1 MTFAA
6 TQPTQSSSP
15 PSVVRRHRVR
25 SPGYRKPEG
34 TPETRQVD
42 HGVPTDAGR
51 IDRPGAPVISFG
63 RFSLL
68 GHRRE
73 LLADG
78 VPVPL
83 GNRAIDVLMVLIE
96 ARGELVT
103 KDELLS
109 RVWTMMTV
117 EENNLQFQIS
127 TLRKALG
134 EDRGYINTVCRRGY
148 RFTAD
153 ITVGPRASPAGATAA
168 DPHTGHT
175 ATAHLREPPS
185 NLPAPTSD
193 LIGRETQ
200 LSDLAA
206 LVAANRLITLV
217 GPGGIGKTRLGI
229 ELGRRLLSKFADGV
243 WITEL
248 GPLSDPGL
256 APLAISTALGLS
268 DAVDSPERLAAALS
282 SKRLLLVLD
291 NCEHLIDAAASIVET
306 LLHTSASLKVIATSR
321 EPLRA
326 EGESVYR
333 VPPLDVPPNCTD
345 AGQVLQHSAVKL
357 FIARTCAGEPTIHF
371 DARIAAATAKI
382 CRRLDGIPLALEL
395 AAASAV
401 ALGVEAL
408 ADRLDE
414 GFGLLTAGRRT
425 APARH
430 QTLRAT
436 FDWSHALL
444 NEPERHVLR
453 RLSIFGGAFTMEAAT
468 VVAVRGD
475 IAAFDVGALL
485 ASLIRKSLVV
495 SDFVGPV
502 PRYRLLETTRAYAID
517 KLTESG
523 EYESVAKRLIAS
535 GSPCI
540 AEADSRNEGVLRST
554 LRNDR
559 HPRRRARVRD
569 PRST

>member
-1 MTFAA
+1 ML
-6 TQPTQSSSP
+6 
-15 PSVVRRHRVR
+15 
-25 SPGYRKPEG
+25 
-34 TPETRQVD
+34 
-42 HGVPTDAGR
+42 
-51 IDRPGAPVISFG
+51 GAVEISFG

-103 KDELLS
+103 KDELLN
-109 RVWTMMTV
+109 RVWPMMTV
-117 EENNLQFQIS
+117 EENSLQFQIS

-134 EDRGYINTVCRRGY
+134 EDRDYINTVCRRGY

-153 ITVGPRASPAGATAA
+153 VTVGPRTSRAGARTAYS
-168 DPHTGHT
+168 DTGPT
-175 ATAHLREPPS
+175 ATAHLRRPPG

-193 LIGRETQ
+193 LVGRETQ
-200 LSDLAA
+200 LADVVA

-229 ELGRRLLSKFADGV
+229 ELGRRLLPNFADGV
-243 WITEL
+243 WLTQLGSLSSPEL
-248 GPLSDPGL
+248 V
-256 APLAISTALGLS
+256 PLAISTALGLS
-268 DAVDSPERLAAALS
+268 DAADSPERLAVALS

-291 NCEHLIDAAASIVET
+291 NCEHLIDAAAGIVEA
-306 LLHTSASLKVIATSR
+306 LLRASASLNVIATSR

-333 VPPLDVPPNCTD
+333 VPALDVPPACTD
-345 AGQVLQHSAVKL
+345 GVEVLQHSAANL
-357 FIARTCAGEPTIHF
+357 FIARTCAAEPSIRF

-382 CRRLDGIPLALEL
+382 CRHLDGIPLAIEL

-408 ADRLDE
+408 AERLDE
-414 GFGLLTAGRRT
+414 RFSLLTAGRRT

-430 QTLRAT
+430 RTLRAT

-444 NEPERHVLR
+444 NEPERLVLR
-453 RLSIFGGAFTMEAAT
+453 RLAIFSGAFTMDAAT
-468 VVAVRGD
+468 MVAARGD
-475 IAAFDVGALL
+475 VAAADVGALL
-485 ASLIRKSLVV
+485 ASLVRKSLVA
-495 SDFVGPV
+495 SDFVGPE
-502 PRYRLLETTRAYAID
+502 PRYRLLETTRAYAMD

-523 EYESVAKRLIAS
+523 EYETMTKELVAFGTR
-535 GSPCI
+535 CI
-540 AEADSRNEGVLRST
+540 FRTGFDG
-554 LRNDR
+554 
-559 HPRRRARVRD
+559 
-569 PRST
+569 